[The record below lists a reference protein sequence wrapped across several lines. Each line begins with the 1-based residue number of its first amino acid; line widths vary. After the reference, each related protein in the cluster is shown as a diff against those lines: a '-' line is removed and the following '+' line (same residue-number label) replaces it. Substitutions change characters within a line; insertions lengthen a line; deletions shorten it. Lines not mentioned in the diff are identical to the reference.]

1 MAKPKTMAGYGQP
14 VTEACE
20 RVLVTLLRNLGP
32 WRDSVFLV
40 GGLAPRY
47 LVKARPPAVPPHAG
61 TADVDVVIDIGMLAD
76 TEAYRTLE
84 ENLHAMGFSRATN
97 DKGAKQSW
105 RWIAELDGGAM
116 ILEFLADDPELRGGR
131 VQELPTEGGVSAV
144 NIPHASMVFDL
155 HDSVEI
161 TAELLDGNGRAT
173 ETIRYADIVSFT
185 CLKAFAF
192 DDRFERKD
200 AHDLVYCLENHEGGI
215 DAARDAFARALEGAH
230 GDVVLDALRRLERRF
245 CDAKAPDDSY
255 RMDGPVA
262 VARFEDGDAAV
273 DEDGEAANR
282 LLLRQRQVA
291 YVIAELVFPLLTR
304 DPASRV

>member
-1 MAKPKTMAGYGQP
+1 MPKPKTIAGYGQP

-32 WRDSVFLV
+32 WRNSVFLV

-47 LVKARPPAVPPHAG
+47 LVKARPPDVLPHAG
-61 TADVDVVIDIGMLAD
+61 TTDVDVVIDIGMLAD

-84 ENLHAMGFSRATN
+84 DNLHAMGFSRATN

-116 ILEFLADDPELRGGR
+116 ILEFLADDPGLRGGR
-131 VQELPTEGGVSAV
+131 VQELPTKGGVSAV

-161 TAELLDGNGRAT
+161 TAELLDGNGQAT
-173 ETIRYADIVSFT
+173 ETIRHANIVSFT

-215 DAARDAFARALEGAH
+215 DAARKAFAHALAGGH
-230 GDVVLDALRRLERRF
+230 RDVILDALSRLARRF
-245 CDAKAPDDSY
+245 CNERAPDDSY
-255 RMDGPVA
+255 RLDGPVA
-262 VARFEDGDAAV
+262 VARFEYDDAAV
-273 DEDGEAANR
+273 GDDDEAANR
-282 LLLRQRQVA
+282 RQLRQRQVA
-291 YVIAELVFPLLTR
+291 YTIAELVLPLLIR
-304 DPASRV
+304 